1 MTEIAAK
8 QRKHKMS
15 RLEKKNTL
23 IAYSFL
29 APNFLGFAIF
39 TLVPVVCAI
48 LLAFVEWNGGDIS
61 NAHFVGLQNFAEIFK
76 VDKVASKWANGD
88 YLYFFNRVDL
98 GIALKNTVF
107 YALINVPLTLVCSL
121 GLAMLLNQKVKCR
134 NFFRTVS
141 FFPYVAS
148 LVAVAAVWNMI
159 FSPSM
164 GPVNQILAGLGVEN
178 LPKWAAGK
186 DTAMLTVILF
196 SVWKNMGYYMVIY
209 LAGLQGT
216 NPELEEAA
224 ELDGANKWQIFWNVT
239 LPQLKPT
246 TFFVIIMLTIASFKV
261 YDQMYM
267 ITQGGPGNATMTLV
281 YYIYN
286 VAFVNTPKYGYASAV
301 SMVLFVLV
309 LFVTIIQFKGS
320 SNND

>member
-1 MTEIAAK
+1 MSKTAAAAPAT
-8 QRKHKMS
+8 RKGMS
-15 RLEKKNTL
+15 KSLRESLV
-23 IAYSFL
+23 AYSFI
-29 APNFLGFAIF
+29 APNFIGFCVF
-39 TLVPVVCAI
+39 TLVPMCIA
-48 LLAFVEWNGGDIS
+48 
-61 NAHFVGLQNFAEIFK
+61 
-76 VDKVASKWANGD
+76 
-88 YLYFFNRVDL
+88 
-98 GIALKNTVF
+98 IALSFCSWDGVHSVEFIGLSNYLALLGDKTFKHSFVNTIV
-107 YALINVPLTLVCSL
+107 YAVGTVPLTLVCSL
-121 GLAMLLNQKVKCR
+121 GLAMLLNQNVKCR

-148 LVAVAAVWNMI
+148 LVAVAAVWNCI

-164 GPVNQILAGLGVEN
+164 GPVNMLLAKLGVEN
-178 LPKWAAGK
+178 LPRWAAGK

-239 LPQLKPT
+239 LPQLRPT
-246 TFFVIIMLTIASFKV
+246 TFFVVIMLTIASFKV
-261 YDQMYM
+261 FDQMYM
-267 ITQGGPGNATMTLV
+267 ITQGGPGDATNTLV

-301 SMVLFVLV
+301 AMVLFALVLV
-309 LFVTIIQFKGS
+309 VTLVQFKGS
-320 SNND
+320 SGEN

>member
-1 MTEIAAK
+1 M
-8 QRKHKMS
+8 
-15 RLEKKNTL
+15 
-23 IAYSFL
+23 
-29 APNFLGFAIF
+29 
-39 TLVPVVCAI
+39 
-48 LLAFVEWNGGDIS
+48 
-61 NAHFVGLQNFAEIFK
+61 
-76 VDKVASKWANGD
+76 
-88 YLYFFNRVDL
+88 
-98 GIALKNTVF
+98 
-107 YALINVPLTLVCSL
+107 
-121 GLAMLLNQKVKCR
+121 
-134 NFFRTVS
+134 
-141 FFPYVAS
+141 
-148 LVAVAAVWNMI
+148 
-159 FSPSM
+159 
-164 GPVNQILAGLGVEN
+164 EN

-224 ELDGANKWQIFWNVT
+224 ELDGASKWQIFWNVT

-301 SMVLFVLV
+301 AMVLFVLV
-309 LFVTIIQFKGS
+309 LAVTIVQFKGS